1 MIRCGAPAQ
10 EMRAMADE
18 DIFFMRLQ
26 MLVIMA
32 KGYLKGYPVGERRRA
47 AIRENARLVF
57 YQSLRHSDRFVAVNT
72 DKNEKYDDQFC
83 HFFCQRVQL
92 LAVMATSFA
101 SGHRLENFRRQA
113 LADNVDHISGY
124 LTEQLHLSDVPFL
137 RVA

>member
-1 MIRCGAPAQ
+1 MVRSGAPTQ

-18 DIFFMRLQ
+18 DIFFLRLQ
-26 MLVIMA
+26 LLVIMA
-32 KGYLKGYPVGERRRA
+32 KGYLKGYPVGERRRS
-47 AIRENARLVF
+47 AISENARLVF
-57 YQSLRHSDRFVAVNT
+57 YQSLHHSNRCIAFDT
-72 DKNEKYDDQFC
+72 DKKEQSDDLFS

-101 SGHRLENFRRQA
+101 SGHHLEGFRLQA
-113 LADNVDHISGY
+113 LADNVDHISRY